1 MEWEEEA
8 TNLVANVR
16 QLRNTFNTAAEL
28 PSDIIVMIPSFLP
41 EDFDSLA
48 LSHVCRRWRTI
59 VNSAP
64 LLWRRMGCRD
74 LNRTVIGLEHLK
86 STSLRLKLNRNFS
99 TDALNTALD
108 RGCNIAS
115 VIADISLSQIQSF
128 HKRLVTP
135 SVEELVLFIY
145 GDGGAAREGGEPT
158 TVNIEGEFTS
168 MRRLFISGCFLPI
181 DRVAAANLIHLSLE
195 SFHLST
201 ITAQSV
207 LNMLRGCL
215 RVETVLINTI
225 SGDSI
230 RHPLQSYKPVTL
242 PKLHSIELGHFE
254 VCSGL
259 IIPLHFPQ
267 GVAVGFRS
275 MCYDEE
281 TWPCESIRHVLATIN
296 IESVAV
302 SHIRQGGCRD
312 NSYLLRFEGS
322 EGSLE
327 VTAPEQPGDSVFV
340 LGKLLLSPS
349 LRLED
354 VKTLRVTGCLYDI
367 LGVVESVLPN
377 LISVQFAGPNRFP
390 ISLITEGRSPTPLP
404 NLRHIAGRLAE
415 KNLLHLA
422 RERKLMGMPLNSLSV
437 NDGGDFWSRLN
448 NSAEDAL
455 GDISELE
462 EFVDVKVGKYG
473 YCPEDWT
480 KNAILDV
487 WEDAGHRGPVSADAI
502 EARAR

>member
-1 MEWEEEA
+1 M
-8 TNLVANVR
+8 VANVR

-28 PSDIIVMIPSFLP
+28 PSDIIVMIPLFLP

-64 LLWRRMGCRD
+64 LLWRRMDCRD

-281 TWPCESIRHVLATIN
+281 TWPCESIRHTYWQLSTSN
-296 IESVAV
+296 
-302 SHIRQGGCRD
+302 
-312 NSYLLRFEGS
+312 
-322 EGSLE
+322 
-327 VTAPEQPGDSVFV
+327 
-340 LGKLLLSPS
+340 LSPS
-349 LRLED
+349 PIFGRVDAGITPTSCGSRDPRAPLKLPLLNNPETASLSSASCYFHLLFD
-354 VKTLRVTGCLYDI
+354 SKMSKPCTLRAASMISWGSWNLSCQTLFRSS
-367 LGVVESVLPN
+367 LPVL
-377 LISVQFAGPNRFP
+377 
-390 ISLITEGRSPTPLP
+390 T
-404 NLRHIAGRLAE
+404 
-415 KNLLHLA
+415 
-422 RERKLMGMPLNSLSV
+422 
-437 NDGGDFWSRLN
+437 DFR
-448 NSAEDAL
+448 
-455 GDISELE
+455 
-462 EFVDVKVGKYG
+462 Y
-473 YCPEDWT
+473 
-480 KNAILDV
+480 
-487 WEDAGHRGPVSADAI
+487 R
-502 EARAR
+502 